1 MKNIVSLKYFVNDCK
16 KKSCFDLLEKSIGL
30 WSACTN
36 FGEPLAINSKV
47 LIKHIS
53 LKYQP
58 CQTRPAIANINSNKT
73 LFYSFTVSVKKW

>member
-1 MKNIVSLKYFVNDCK
+1 MIARKNHFLI
-16 KKSCFDLLEKSIGL
+16 LLEKSIGL

-47 LIKHIS
+47 LIKHIF

-58 CQTRPAIANINSNKT
+58 CQTRPTIANINSNKT
-73 LFYSFTVSVKKW
+73 LFYSLTVSVKKW